1 MCRDLPVVNTG
12 VGRVPDLRSL
22 AIDATDGAY
31 AVVGFLSPH
40 AICKHRNVVDPF
52 FDRMER

>member
-1 MCRDLPVVNTG
+1 
-12 VGRVPDLRSL
+12 LRSL